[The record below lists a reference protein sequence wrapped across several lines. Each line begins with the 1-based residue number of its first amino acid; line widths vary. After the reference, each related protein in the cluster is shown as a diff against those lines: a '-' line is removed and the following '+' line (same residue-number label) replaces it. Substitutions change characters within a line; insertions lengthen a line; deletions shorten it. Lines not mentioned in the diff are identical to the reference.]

1 MHDLFKIFI
10 SLRVGA
16 RLALIFGII
25 FLVWL
30 ILAKPLLKIFSILP
44 WIIKKIFYCLY
55 MLFEIPISILHSKFG
70 GMFGTVDQGLTL
82 ISDKFC
88 TFIDNLYKKMRR
100 PNTIFSKRLLVV
112 YLVLCAYL
120 LVPVFANLT
129 EKPFTFWQNYYVE
142 KETGVIHWM
151 ENKGWI
157 EK

>member
-1 MHDLFKIFI
+1 
-10 SLRVGA
+10 
-16 RLALIFGII
+16 
-25 FLVWL
+25 
-30 ILAKPLLKIFSILP
+30 
-44 WIIKKIFYCLY
+44 
-55 MLFEIPISILHSKFG
+55 
-70 GMFGTVDQGLTL
+70 
-82 ISDKFC
+82 
-88 TFIDNLYKKMRR
+88 MRR

-142 KETGVIHWM
+142 KETGVIHWV

>member
-10 SLRVGA
+10 SLPVGA

-30 ILAKPLLKIFSILP
+30 ILAKPLL
-44 WIIKKIFYCLY
+44 KIFYCLY